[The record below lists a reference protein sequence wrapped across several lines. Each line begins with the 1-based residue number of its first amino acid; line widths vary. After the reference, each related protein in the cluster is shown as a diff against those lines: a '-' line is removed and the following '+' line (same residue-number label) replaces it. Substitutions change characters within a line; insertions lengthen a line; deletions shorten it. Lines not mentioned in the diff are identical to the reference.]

1 MKTVV
6 LLNIFVEIVIFLS
19 WHFDEQNPLLQIIP
33 YFFFRKFTIVIQ
45 LCIFNISQV
54 QFRLSEVDVKY

>member
-33 YFFFRKFTIVIQ
+33 YFF
-45 LCIFNISQV
+45 LGN
-54 QFRLSEVDVKY
+54 LP